1 MRTTVRR
8 EQGWTGRGLHS
19 GLPCAVVVAP
29 AKSGQGR
36 RINGR
41 PATIEHVVDGAWC
54 TTIETDDGPVR
65 TVEHLLAALAGLGID
80 DCDVRVKG
88 GEVPILDGSVGPF
101 RERLEPLEQRG
112 QRDPLVLTAPVEVR
126 DGDRWVRALPAEV
139 PSLAVDVAYRGL
151 GRQRFDATL
160 GAFAAASTART
171 FGFLRDRARLEKVGL
186 AKGAALANTL
196 VFDDAGE
203 PVNPG
208 GLRFDDEPARHK
220 WLDLLG
226 DLALLGRPL
235 QARVVAYRGGHALHH
250 ALVRALRAV
259 PGSGAVS

>member
-1 MRTTVRR
+1 MRTTVRGER
-8 EQGWTGRGLHS
+8 GWTGRGLHS
-19 GLPCAVVVAP
+19 GQPCKVIVSP
-29 AKSGQGR
+29 AASGHGR
-36 RINGR
+36 RFNGR

-54 TTIETDDGPVR
+54 TTIDTDDGPVR

-80 DCDVRVKG
+80 DCDVRVQG
-88 GEVPILDGSVGPF
+88 GEVPILDGSAGPF
-101 RERLEPLEQRG
+101 REGLEPLEQKG
-112 QRDPLVLTAPVEVR
+112 QRDPLTLRSPVEVR

-151 GRQRFDATL
+151 GRQTFDATL

-171 FGFLRDRARLEKVGL
+171 FGFLRDRTRLEKAGL

-196 VFDDAGE
+196 VFDDSGQ
-203 PVNPG
+203 PINPG

-250 ALVRALRAV
+250 ALVRALRAAS
-259 PGSGAVS
+259 GAGAVS